1 MVAVPAVN
9 AVTNPVAAFTVATDV
24 LLLLHVPPDTVDVYV
39 SVEPTHK
46 FWLPLNV
53 PALGGA
59 VTVTVRVAVAS
70 AHPPV
75 PVTV

>member
-1 MVAVPAVN
+1 MPAAN
-9 AVTNPVAAFTVATDV
+9 AVTNPVAAFTVATAV

-46 FWLPLNV
+46 VWLPLNV